1 MFAILI
7 VVSLTLHGHQHKFF
21 YTSKAGFSQQSCEKR
36 GDAMAD
42 RIARSV
48 AGRVNA
54 SVKSSCSRLDT
65 RPI

>member
-7 VVSLTLHGHQHKFF
+7 VVSLTLHGHQHKFI
-21 YTSKAGFSQQSCEKR
+21 YTSKARYSETACERR

-54 SVKSSCSRLDT
+54 SVKSSCTRLDT